1 MWAHWEEKSYVEQKG
16 ESSLDFDF
24 QYEYK
29 VWEHGLSILQSLRRS
44 IFKVEVSEKLPQGRD
59 SDAFGYVWVRYPT
72 RPPC

>member
-29 VWEHGLSILQSLRRS
+29 LWEHGLLILQSLRRS
-44 IFKVEVSEKLPQGRD
+44 IFKVEVSE
-59 SDAFGYVWVRYPT
+59 
-72 RPPC
+72 